1 MTTEVEAPRRRPTP
15 EEMDALLSVSGKV
28 VPRLEELGLC

>member
-1 MTTEVEAPRRRPTP
+1 MRAALIDHLTR

-28 VPRLEELGLC
+28 LPRLEELGLC